1 MEPLLWAHYVVLAM
15 LAGTAAWLLWMGWT
29 DAD

>member
-1 MEPLLWAHYVVLAM
+1 MGVLLWAHVAVL
-15 LAGTAAWLLWMGWT
+15 LAFAATTAWLLWMGWT

>member
-1 MEPLLWAHYVVLAM
+1 MGFLLWAHVAVLVA
-15 LAGTAAWLLWMGWT
+15 LTATAAWLLWLGWT

>member
-1 MEPLLWAHYVVLAM
+1 MGVLLWAHVAVLVA
-15 LAGTAAWLLWMGWT
+15 LAGTTAWLLWMGWT

>member
-1 MEPLLWAHYVVLAM
+1 MELLLWAHLVVLAS
-15 LAGTAAWLLWMGWT
+15 LAGTAAWLLWMGFT